1 MLQTEPETDGRR
13 AALIKIAAL
22 CGMALSGDAL
32 AALARAGTASAAAAS
47 PGLLSADALALTG
60 VLVNHIIP
68 ATDTP
73 GALAVGAH
81 RTIDHLLLTCATP
94 SEQQAV
100 LAGLA
105 RVDAQAQAEAG
116 KRYAALPARRQIALL
131 HALDDGAAPFNTQD
145 QLFFRQLKSYTL
157 FAYYTSEA
165 GSTRELA
172 YLPVP
177 GGFKGN
183 FPVRKNTRT
192 WAI

>member
-1 MLQTEPETDGRR
+1 MLQTEREAHGRR
-13 AALIKIAAL
+13 AALIKLAGL
-22 CGMALSGDAL
+22 CGLALSGDAL
-32 AALARAGTASAAAAS
+32 AALATAGKPMPGMLS
-47 PGLLSADALALTG
+47 PDALALTG
-60 VLVNHIIP
+60 VLAEHIIP

-81 RTIDHLLLTCATP
+81 RTIDHMLLACATP
-94 SEQQAV
+94 AEQQGY

-105 RVDAQAQAEAG
+105 RIDAVALAESG
-116 KRYAALPARRQIALL
+116 KHFRALPSPRQVALL
-131 HALDDGAAPFNTQD
+131 HALDEGKAPFAAGD
-145 QLFFRQLKSYTL
+145 QHFFRQLKSYTL

-165 GSTRELA
+165 GATRELA

-183 FPVRKNTRT
+183 FPLRKNTRT